1 MRRTRFLVAAVFVL
15 LTPAL
20 GTESKSERT
29 ISITSIEHHE
39 DSMEHPYKVE
49 AKTSG
54 AEPTVFYKLACKSG
68 AADLEVG
75 RLYKATEE
83 TEDGTKTLWIYFHIE
98 RDPTVIGTTCD
109 VESAK
114 TAAK

>member
-1 MRRTRFLVAAVFVL
+1 MATVLVL
-15 LTPAL
+15 LALAL
-20 GTESKSERT
+20 GTEPKPERT

-39 DSMEHPYKVE
+39 GNTEHPYRVE
-49 AKTSG
+49 ARTSR
-54 AEPTVFYKLACKSG
+54 EPAVFYKLECKSG

-83 TEDGTKTLWIYFHIE
+83 TEGGTKILWIYFHIE
-98 RDPTVIGTTCD
+98 RDPTIIATTCD

-114 TAAK
+114 TAAH